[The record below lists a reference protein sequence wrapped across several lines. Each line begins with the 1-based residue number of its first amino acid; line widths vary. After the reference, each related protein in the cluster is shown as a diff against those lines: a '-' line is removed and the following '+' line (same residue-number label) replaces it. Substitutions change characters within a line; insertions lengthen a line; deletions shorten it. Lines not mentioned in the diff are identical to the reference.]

1 MKRWATLAAFGVF
14 LGCGGNRPPPV
25 APVAPPAPT
34 PAVTCAPTVAPAAQL
49 DDAKLSE
56 RSKGLYDAMD
66 GNDVTTFLK
75 LAGPA
80 FVLFE
85 DGRSYSS
92 SMLVQQMSS
101 RVERNL
107 PRRTRTWKEERTYV
121 GPNVAV
127 FVGLAV
133 EVLPTEGGKTTEFE
147 GWNTAVWVN
156 DGSEWKA
163 SHLQWQPGGIEAE
176 RSMWNEA
183 FRKQISFKT
192 TANQLLVDTIKGKKT
207 GAALDVMMGQG
218 RNAVFLATKG
228 WRVTGVDISDEGIRQ
243 AKEEAKKKGVQ
254 LTAVQADVQKFDFGT
269 NKWDLVTM
277 IYAGND
283 ASTVE
288 KIKASLKK
296 NGLFIVEF
304 FHSEGTAGA
313 GIGGFATGELAAKL
327 EGWKIIK
334 DEVVEDVADWGMRKV
349 KLVRFV
355 AQKVDAPAIE
365 APKVPKAVPTVAP
378 KPGKAPPPD
387 RDAPL

>member
-1 MKRWATLAAFGVF
+1 MKRWATFATVVIF
-14 LGCGGNRPPPV
+14 LGCGGNSPPPV
-25 APVAPPAPT
+25 APPPPAPA
-34 PAVTCAPTVAPAAQL
+34 PVATCAPTVTPPAQL
-49 DDAKLSE
+49 DEAALVE
-56 RSKGLYDAMD
+56 RSKSLFDAMD
-66 GNDVTTFLK
+66 ANDVTTFLK

-85 DGRSYSS
+85 DGRSFSS

-133 EVLPTEGGKTTEFE
+133 EMLPTEGGKTTEFE

-156 DGSEWKA
+156 DGTEWKA

-192 TANQLLVDTIKGKKT
+192 TPNQLLVDTIKGKRAGT
-207 GAALDVMMGQG
+207 ALDVMMGQG
-218 RNAVFLATKG
+218 RNAVYLATKG

-243 AKEEAKKKGVQ
+243 AKEAAKKKGVP
-254 LTAVQADVQKFDFGT
+254 LTAVQADIQKYDFGT

-283 ASTVE
+283 ASTIE
-288 KIKASLKK
+288 KIKAALKK
-296 NGLFIVEF
+296 NGLFVVEY
-304 FHSEGTAGA
+304 FHAEGTAGS

-327 EGWKIIK
+327 DGWKILK
-334 DEVVEDVADWGMRKV
+334 DEVVEDVADWGMRKM

-355 AQKVDAPAIE
+355 AQKVEAPAAE
-365 APKVPKAVPTVAP
+365 PAPKAAPKAPKAAP
-378 KPGKAPPPD
+378 KTP
-387 RDAPL
+387 

>member
-1 MKRWATLAAFGVF
+1 MQRWATLAGLVIF
-14 LGCGGNRPPPV
+14 LGCGGNTPAPVPPPPPAP
-25 APVAPPAPT
+25 APVA
-34 PAVTCAPTVAPAAQL
+34 TCAPTVVPPAQL
-49 DDAKLSE
+49 DEATLIE
-56 RSKGLYDAMD
+56 GSKNLYDAMD
-66 GNDVTTFLK
+66 ANDVTRFLE
-75 LAGPA
+75 LVGPA

-85 DGRSYSS
+85 DGRSYSA

-133 EVLPTEGGKTTEFE
+133 EVLPAEGGKTAEFE
-147 GWNTAVWVN
+147 GWNTAVWVH
-156 DGSEWKA
+156 DGSAWKA
-163 SHLQWQPGGIEAE
+163 SHLQWQVGGIEAE

-183 FRKQISFKT
+183 YRKQISFKT
-192 TANQLLVDTIKGKKT
+192 DPNQLLVDTIKGKKT
-207 GAALDVMMGQG
+207 GTALDVMMGQG

-243 AKEEAKKKGVQ
+243 AKEAARKKGVQ
-254 LTAVQADVQKFDFGT
+254 LAVVQADVQKFDFGT

-283 ASTVE
+283 ASTIE
-288 KIKASLKK
+288 KIKGSLKK
-296 NGLFIVEF
+296 NGLFVVEY
-304 FHSEGTAGA
+304 FHSEGTAGS

-327 EGWKIIK
+327 EGWKILK

-355 AQKVDAPAIE
+355 AQKVAAPAPE
-365 APKVPKAVPTVAP
+365 APKAAPKAP
-378 KPGKAPPPD
+378 KPPAPKAS
-387 RDAPL
+387 L